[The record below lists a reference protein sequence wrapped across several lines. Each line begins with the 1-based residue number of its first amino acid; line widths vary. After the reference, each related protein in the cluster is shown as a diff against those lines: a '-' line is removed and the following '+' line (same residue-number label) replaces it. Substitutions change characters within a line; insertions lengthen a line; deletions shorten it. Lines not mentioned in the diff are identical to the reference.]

1 MCKLRH
7 DKRLYPPIFKMEDLK
22 FVTKF
27 IIHKE
32 TNFIV
37 PIHNCNRNEVPESV
51 INLHQQTILM
61 GVCLFG
67 LLSKLDCL
75 FLNGA
80 DEWVYHAK
88 PLAADLRY
96 VGCSHPHICVS

>member
-61 GVCLFG
+61 
-67 LLSKLDCL
+67 
-75 FLNGA
+75 
-80 DEWVYHAK
+80 
-88 PLAADLRY
+88 
-96 VGCSHPHICVS
+96 